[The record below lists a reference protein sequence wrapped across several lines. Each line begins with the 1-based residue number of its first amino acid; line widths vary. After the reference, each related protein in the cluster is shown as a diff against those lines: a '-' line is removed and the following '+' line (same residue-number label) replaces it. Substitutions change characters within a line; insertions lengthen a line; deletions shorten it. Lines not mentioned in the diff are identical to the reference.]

1 MQQLKTNSLHDSSGY
16 ISSDGIEAFVTENKC
31 ETRNLFANL
40 DKKEPQ
46 PKFLLNS
53 LTKLNSSNRHCS
65 YQELMNRDALEL
77 LPTDEFQTVKR
88 KSHNKKKLSKKK
100 PKKSVKQPAQTIEN
114 KSNSPQLKMSK
125 KFLVAITSN
134 IWGTKFKFIG
144 QNYLPDFIGQITYK
158 TSLFHLQPRQMK
170 IILDDLSRVKSSHTS
185 IKPSRPLIK
194 SKTCTTAIGEEL
206 ENKIVASKS
215 ICEHVINPPSPKKQL
230 NNLISIKTSA
240 TLGHIPVF
248 EGNDQRHLADKVQL
262 NRNAYDIQSVNTMLA
277 SCNDEIATVQQ
288 LVENKFNRNSDF
300 FEKFNLPV
308 LRLKS
313 DYLESGNFNL
323 ITSQTDLNEAHEIAE
338 LAEEDGHE
346 MHLLTASSVATRLSP
361 AANTATTT
369 TTSLTTTIYPKYHL
383 KQSKFS
389 LINKLNKNG
398 EFLFSSQFF
407 NYLFNR
413 KNCLLE
419 KTDYQKLDDS
429 NKLDSFNSVNIPVKG
444 SEKLES
450 NTDEAAAA
458 RKEEDS
464 EEAINQP
471 TIESDKSTKSKI
483 LNSKK
488 KNSLKNQFILHN
500 KPPIWNETNQVIYI
514 INKFFYFKKVVYEIE
529 TK

>member
-1 MQQLKTNSLHDSSGY
+1 LG
-16 ISSDGIEAFVTENKC
+16 
-31 ETRNLFANL
+31 
-40 DKKEPQ
+40 
-46 PKFLLNS
+46 
-53 LTKLNSSNRHCS
+53 
-65 YQELMNRDALEL
+65 
-77 LPTDEFQTVKR
+77 
-88 KSHNKKKLSKKK
+88 
-100 PKKSVKQPAQTIEN
+100 KKSTKKPAQTIE
-114 KSNSPQLKMSK
+114 KKTNSPHLKINK

-170 IILDDLSRVKSSHTS
+170 IILDDLSHVKSSQTL
-185 IKPSRPLIK
+185 IKPSRPLLK
-194 SKTCTTAIGEEL
+194 SKTCTTAIGEEI
-206 ENKIVASKS
+206 ENKMICSKS
-215 ICEHVINPPSPKKQL
+215 ICEEIISPKKQL

-240 TLGHIPVF
+240 TLGAIPVF
-248 EGNDQRHLADKVQL
+248 EGNDQKHLANKVQI
-262 NRNAYDIQSVNTMLA
+262 NRNVYDTQSVNTMLA

-300 FEKFNLPV
+300 FEKFNLPI
-308 LRLKS
+308 LRLKG

-323 ITSQTDLNEAHEIAE
+323 ITSQTDLNEADKIAE
-338 LAEEDGHE
+338 EEETDGQE
-346 MHLLTASSVATRLSP
+346 IHLLTSSSVATRLSP
-361 AANTATTT
+361 AANTATT

-398 EFLFSSQFF
+398 EFLFTSQLF

-419 KTDYQKLDDS
+419 LQKTDYQKLDDS
-429 NKLDSFNSVNIPVKG
+429 NKLDSFNSVSIPVKA

-450 NTDEAAAA
+450 NSDETA

-464 EEAINQP
+464 EDAMNQP
-471 TIESDKSTKSKI
+471 TVENDKLKKSKTF
-483 LNSKK
+483 NSKK

-500 KPPIWNETNQVIYI
+500 KPPIWNETNQVYQLDFGGRVTQESAKNFQIEFEGKQVMQFGRIDANAYTLDFEWPFTAI
-514 INKFFYFKKVVYEIE
+514 QAFSIALANITQRFK
-529 TK
+529 